1 MRVLGTMSVKQVLFD
16 DLAEIVLPAN
26 ILLDPANGDVEAPQD
41 PRFQILKKVDAFVA
55 RVADVRN
62 VRSGV
67 AVNEGLT
74 LIAFS

>member
-41 PRFQILKKVDAFVA
+41 PRFQILKKVDAFVT

-74 LIAFS
+74 LAAFS